1 VRSNLAALAAGVG
14 VLAVVGLTAV
24 VVDLPGGWAPGTA
37 PDSAPVLL
45 TAGAAD
51 DGPPSAVEDGAYPG
65 AAEILAT
72 DNVRLIAGDGHIMF
86 ADCATPPDGNVG
98 VMKVRTTEEIGPDGA
113 GLICFKVTAAKGR
126 LDLEVP
132 AVYEIRGDGLRSGAG
147 HRGTADVRTDD
158 GDRTT
163 VNLNPSGSVQVGIG
177 QDPNGEPT
185 TLLRLT
191 VTG

>member
-1 VRSNLAALAAGVG
+1 MDVRSNLAVLAAGVG
-14 VLAVVGLTAV
+14 VLAVVGLTAAL
-24 VVDLPGGWAPGTA
+24 VDPAAGAARAP
-37 PDSAPVLL
+37 APV

-65 AAEILAT
+65 AAAILAT

-113 GLICFKVTAAKGR
+113 GLICFKVTAPKGR

-132 AVYEIRGDGLRSGAG
+132 AVYEIRGDGLRTGAG

-177 QDPNGEPT
+177 QDPNSEPT